1 MAASALLDL
10 AERHASR
17 LWAECTDRN
26 LNLTHMRRDPGGK
39 HRVQKQ
45 YALDLDKTTI
55 TEALGSVRV
64 RVTLGE
70 QLAIFHPN

>member
-1 MAASALLDL
+1 MHRQELKFDAYEKRSGRQTPG
-10 AERHASR
+10 AEAI
-17 LWAECTDRN
+17 
-26 LNLTHMRRDPGGK
+26 
-39 HRVQKQ
+39 RVGFWTK
-45 YALDLDKTTI
+45 I